1 MFQKLKI
8 NGKNWFLRDILVVI
22 RKLSQKHLLKKSRRE
37 ILVLL
42 QTGHPRRCSAETKWP
57 KVLRPLEDFWA
68 IIQCAPPPITEDSS
82 QSGWPSFL
90 MANCF
95 LSWLVV
101 PRSRISESRQF
112 DYLALVPSRVWPQ
125 WSISDSRWRR
135 FTSWKLLLRQS
146 CRLSS

>member
-1 MFQKLKI
+1 MVL
-8 NGKNWFLRDILVVI
+8 I
-22 RKLSQKHLLKKSRRE
+22 RKLFQNTFKEKKKFWSS
-37 ILVLL
+37 L
-42 QTGHPRRCSAETKWP
+42 QTGHPRRCSVETKWP

-146 CRLSS
+146 CLWVVVELLKKRASLERVGMLIAS